1 MAVSGKDKKFEW
13 NRKHLL
19 GLRELSAEEIT
30 FILDTAQGFEQIST
44 RSIKK
49 RRRFAARSL

>member
-1 MAVSGKDKKFEW
+1 MAASGKDKKFEW

-30 FILDTAQGFEQIST
+30 YILDTAQGF
-44 RSIKK
+44 
-49 RRRFAARSL
+49 